1 MRFRWLALAGLSA
14 AGLMSTAAFCPS
26 NAMAQDTQT
35 LDTPGLDSSTSEG
48 NEVVTVAIAPLD
60 RLLPNIT
67 HVMRLVGAGAQSGI
81 VNQAVNGYTSG
92 VDRERPIGALVTL
105 GESGVP
111 VSVAALPISDLESFL
126 GGLELFGEAEDLGEG
141 LYSMSLGPNTIFAQH
156 QGDWLFVSSS
166 EESLEGVSVEAAA
179 RLDKMAAK
187 HDLMVE
193 VNVQNIPDDLIDLIS
208 SQMRSGFE
216 QAMEAQADDMDEEEL
231 EASRASGEQMMKN
244 FEEAM
249 ASTEKFVVGLGIRPK
264 DKSVVLDFGT
274 KFVEGSRY
282 AKQVATLG
290 DAKSTFAG
298 LTKDDSMMT
307 LKALSIVAPEDMAQ
321 VEMSLDTGLKAA
333 YKTIE
338 ENAKNDADAD
348 KAKEYLDRLVKIL
361 VESGKQGQLET
372 AVNVTTNPSLNIAAA
387 ISIADGTKVEA
398 LASDLAK
405 EATSNNAP
413 VKVELM
419 TGKLNGVNLHKVSL
433 TLPEDA
439 DDNARKVW
447 GDVVTIALGTAPKAL
462 YIAVGKNADATLKA
476 SIEAVAAKPSGSAEQ
491 LKMRLDMTQLL
502 NFIQS
507 VESNPIVDGMLS
519 AISSEDDQIM
529 IDSQL
534 IERGGLSRV
543 TIQEGVLKAIS
554 GGVKA
559 GMAAQGGDF

>member
-14 AGLMSTAAFCPS
+14 ASLVSTAATCPS
-26 NAMAQDTQT
+26 TAMAQDTQT

-156 QGDWLFVSSS
+156 VGDWLFVSSS
-166 EESLEGVSVEAAA
+166 EESLEGVSVEAVA

-187 HDLMVE
+187 HDLMLE
-193 VNVQNIPDDLIDLIS
+193 VNVQNIPDDLIDLFS
-208 SQMRSGFE
+208 SQMRGGFE
-216 QAMEAQADDMDEEEL
+216 QAMEAQSDDMDEEEL

-244 FEEAM
+244 LEEAIT
-249 ASTEKFVVGLGIRPK
+249 STEKFVAGLGIRPK

-274 KFVEGSRY
+274 KFVEGSRF

-290 DAKSTFAG
+290 NAKAAFGG
-298 LTKDDSMMT
+298 LIKDDSMMN
-307 LKALSIVAPEDMAQ
+307 LKALTVVAPEDMAQ

-348 KAKEYLDRLVKIL
+348 KAKEFLDRLVKIL
-361 VESGKQGQLET
+361 VESGKEGQLET

-405 EATSNNAP
+405 EAISNNAP

-419 TGKLNGVNLHKVSL
+419 TGKLSGVNLHKVSIN
-433 TLPEDA
+433 LPEDA

-447 GDVVTIALGTAPKAL
+447 GDVVTIALGTAPKSL
-462 YIAVGKNADATLKA
+462 YVAVGKNAEATLKS
-476 SIEAVAAKPSGSAEQ
+476 SIEAVAAKPSGSAQQ
-491 LKMRLDMTQLL
+491 LRMRLDMTQLL

-507 VESNPIVDGMLS
+507 VESNPVVDGMLS
-519 AISSEDDQIM
+519 AITSDDDQVM

-534 IERGGLSRV
+534 IERGGISRI
-543 TIQEGVLKAIS
+543 TIQEGVLKALS